1 MRKVIISL
9 LFGLVFSM
17 ALMAYAD
24 NTQKGIAAGVVR
36 LHVVANSDDVYDR
49 RVKLKGRDA
58 IIDELAPV
66 LDDVTNQK
74 QSEEI
79 IIDNLKNVE
88 HIAQNELEKNGFAYV
103 AKATYEKTHFPTKKY
118 ENIILPPGEYDALK
132 IVLGNG
138 EGQNWWC
145 VMYPPLCFEGSVS
158 GVIDEEQAN
167 ILKKNIGD
175 SGYEIITQKDTVP
188 VRFKFKILEIFDKVC
203 RK

>member
-36 LHVVANSDDVYDR
+36 LHVVANSDDVYDQQ
-49 RVKLKGRDA
+49 VKLKVRDV
-58 IIDELAPV
+58 IIDELAPI
-66 LDDVTNQK
+66 LDDVTNQEQAK
-74 QSEEI
+74 QI
-79 IIDNLKNVE
+79 IIENLKNVE
-88 HIAQNELEKNGFAYV
+88 KAAQSLLDENGFAYG
-103 AKATYEKTHFPTKKY
+103 AKVMYEKTHFPTKKY
-118 ENIILPPGEYDALK
+118 ENIMLPPGNYDALK

-158 GVIDEEQAN
+158 GIIDEEQAN
-167 ILKKNIGD
+167 ILKQNIGD

-188 VRFKFKILEIFDKVC
+188 VKFKFKILEIFDRVC
-203 RK
+203 RQ